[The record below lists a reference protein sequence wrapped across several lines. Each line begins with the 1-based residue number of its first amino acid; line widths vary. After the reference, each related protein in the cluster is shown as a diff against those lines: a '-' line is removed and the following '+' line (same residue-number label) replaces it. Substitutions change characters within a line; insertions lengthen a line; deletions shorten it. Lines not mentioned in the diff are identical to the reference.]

1 MGKYLIDM
9 HCHILPAV
17 DDGSQSMETTKK
29 MIEIAAG
36 EGITHMIATP
46 HFKKAHHNA
55 SPETVQKLVDEVQK
69 MAEENGIDIRFFPGN
84 EVMYFG
90 DIEEA
95 YEAGRLTPMN
105 GSDYLMIEFYPDDDY
120 ARLRRGVETVQS
132 LGFHPVLA
140 HVERYLP
147 LLSHP
152 ELVEELKG
160 RGAYISVNASSA
172 VGDGG
177 LKVKSFVK
185 RLLKKQL
192 VDFIGT
198 DAHHYESRAPR
209 MKRCAEYLYKKY
221 DERYVDKVLYGNA
234 AKCFGIEL

>member
-1 MGKYLIDM
+1 MRKPVIDM

-17 DDGSQSMETTKK
+17 DDGSQSMGTTKK
-29 MIEIAAG
+29 MITIAAE

-46 HFKKAHHNA
+46 HYKKGRNNA
-55 SPETVQKLVDEVQK
+55 SPETIQKLLADVQN
-69 MAEENGIDIRFFPGN
+69 MADENGLAIRFYAGN

-95 YEAGRLTPMN
+95 YEEGRLTPMN
-105 GSDYLMIEFYPDDDY
+105 GSNYLMIEFYPDDDY
-120 ARLRRGVETVQS
+120 ARIRRGVETVQS

-152 ELVEELKG
+152 DRVEELKG
-160 RGAYISVNASSA
+160 RGAFISVNASS
-172 VGDGG
+172 VTGENG

-185 RLLKKQL
+185 RLLKAQL

-209 MKRCAEYLYKKY
+209 MKKCVEYLYKKY
-221 DERYVDKVLYGNA
+221 DAKYADAVLFRNA
-234 AKCFGIEL
+234 MKCFGVE

>member
-1 MGKYLIDM
+1 MNKYLIDM

-29 MIEIAAG
+29 MITIAAE

-55 SPETVQKLVDEVQK
+55 SPETIQKLVSDVQSL
-69 MAEENGIDIRFFPGN
+69 ADENGLPIKFFAGN

-95 YEAGRLTPMN
+95 YDAGRLTPMN

-147 LLSHP
+147 LLKNPS
-152 ELVEELKG
+152 LLEELKG
-160 RGAYISVNASSA
+160 RGAYVSVNASS
-172 VGDGG
+172 VTGENG
-177 LKVKSFVK
+177 LKVKGFVK
-185 RLLKKQL
+185 KILKSRL
-192 VDFIGT
+192 VDFVGT

-209 MKRCAEYLYKKY
+209 MKKCAEYLYRKY
-221 DERYVDKVLYGNA
+221 DERYVDKILFENA
-234 AKCFGIEL
+234 VKCFGIE